1 MSVTRV
7 VLVVS
12 SLLAA
17 LGAAPRTASAQETTF
32 IALGSDA
39 DEVVG
44 HGSDTYF
51 DATTADFSVNHTS
64 GVHRHFITILIR
76 PKDGSP
82 AWSMA
87 FTTQEH
93 PNRSAANIMRQRRRD
108 TRRRRSASTA
118 PGASCRRRVGSFIIH
133 ELRLALPAHVGFC
146 GARWTSTPAAQ
157 VLAAACTVRS
167 GSIHL
172 SRGPTW
178 ATSGCRRC
186 HPSRQA
192 HRFASPSRPIRASRS
207 NSSSSDTRCRPV
219 NGR

>member
-17 LGAAPRTASAQETTF
+17 LGAAPRTASGQETTF

-64 GVHRHFITILIR
+64 GVHRHFISISIR
-76 PKDGSP
+76 PKDGTP

-87 FTTQEH
+87 FTTPEH
-93 PNRSAANIMRQRRRD
+93 PESLSGKFSATETPGYASAEIRRD
-108 TRRRRSASTA
+108 
-118 PGASCRRRVGSFIIH
+118 
-133 ELRLALPAHVGFC
+133 
-146 GARWTSTPAAQ
+146 
-157 VLAAACTVRS
+157 
-167 GSIHL
+167 
-172 SRGPTW
+172 
-178 ATSGCRRC
+178 
-186 HPSRQA
+186 
-192 HRFASPSRPIRASRS
+192 
-207 NSSSSDTRCRPV
+207 RCRCILQPAD
-219 NGR
+219 R